1 VSPAA
6 STLRRFCGA
15 LAAISIAG
23 GVPAAILTFA
33 VGASAADGFEAPLE
47 GARGDPARGRE
58 IAASRQT
65 GLCVLCHA
73 LPAGD
78 ARFQGNLA
86 PDLAG
91 VGSRLG
97 AAQLR
102 QRLVD
107 PARSN
112 PDTVMPAYTRTEG
125 LPRVAQAQ
133 AGRPIL
139 SAQQVEDVVSWLE
152 TLK

>member
-1 VSPAA
+1 MSPAA
-6 STLRRFCGA
+6 STLRLAGGA
-15 LAAISIAG
+15 LAALG
-23 GVPAAILTFA
+23 FA
-33 VGASAADGFEAPLE
+33 VGACASDGFEVPLE

-58 IAASRQT
+58 IAASRQA

-91 VGSRLG
+91 VGSRLN

-112 PDTVMPAYTRTEG
+112 PDTVMPAYYRTEG

-139 SAQQVEDVVSWLE
+139 GAQQIEDVVAWLE

>member
-1 VSPAA
+1 MNRAA
-6 STLRRFCGA
+6 GTLRLVGGA
-15 LAAISIAG
+15 LAAILAF
-23 GVPAAILTFA
+23 AA
-33 VGASAADGFEAPLE
+33 GASEADGFAAPLAA
-47 GARGDPARGRE
+47 ARGDPARGRE
-58 IAASRQT
+58 IAASRQA

-139 SAQQVEDVVSWLE
+139 SAQQIEDVVAWLE

>member
-1 VSPAA
+1 MSRAA
-6 STLRRFCGA
+6 GTLRLVGGA
-15 LAAISIAG
+15 LAATLA
-23 GVPAAILTFA
+23 FA
-33 VGASAADGFEAPLE
+33 VGASAADGIDAPLE

-58 IAASRQT
+58 IAASRQA

-78 ARFQGNLA
+78 PRFQGNLA

-139 SAQQVEDVVSWLE
+139 SAQQIEDVVAWLE